1 MHATVLK
8 KFLPLLFFWL
18 AVLCGNL
25 AGIGKASAGEGSDNQ
40 LQLLNWSEYFD
51 PEVLAE
57 FQKKFGITVTETY
70 YETDEMRNEILF
82 STNGTGYD
90 LILSNGSSIATY
102 VKHTWLAPISEKDI
116 PNLQHVSRKWRT
128 SFPESEQYGVP
139 FLWGTLGIAY
149 RTDQTTKPV
158 TSWMDLFRPEEAVQ
172 GKIIMIKDSRDL
184 VGMALKALGYSV
196 NSTDN
201 RELDEAKQLLLA
213 QKPAVKTYSYVT
225 LGENSSMVSGDAFM
239 AMIYNGDALVLQQ
252 HDKKIAFVQP
262 RDGCLLWCDFFVIP
276 ASSKKKELACKFLN
290 FIHEPAIMARLAQFA
305 SYATT
310 NKAAEKLLPQEFR
323 DDHNIYPPKEILEKS
338 ETYADLPPRVA
349 KKYND
354 IFNLVIQ

>member
-1 MHATVLK
+1 MNMTVLRK
-8 KFLPLLFFWL
+8 ILLVLSLL
-18 AVLCGNL
+18 AVLPGNHTG
-25 AGIGKASAGEGSDNQ
+25 AGRASAAAENDKQ

-57 FQKKFGITVTETY
+57 FQKRYGITVAETY

-82 STNGTGYD
+82 GTNGTGYD
-90 LILSNGSSIATY
+90 LILANGSSIASY
-102 VKHTWLAPISEKDI
+102 VRHGWLAPVSVRDI
-116 PNLQHVSRKWRT
+116 PNLQHVSRRWRT

-149 RTDQTTKPV
+149 RTDKTSWPV

-172 GKIIMIKDSRDL
+172 GKIIMIKYSRDL

-196 NSTDN
+196 NSTGS

-213 QKPAVKTYSYVT
+213 QKPFVKTYSYLT

-252 HDKKIAFVQP
+252 HDPAIAFVQP
-262 RDGCLLWCDFFVIP
+262 REGCLLWCDFFVIP
-276 ASSKKKELACKFLN
+276 ASSVKKELAHKFLN
-290 FIHEPAIMARLAQFA
+290 FIHEPAIMAKLARFA

-310 NKAAEKLLPQEFR
+310 NTAAEKLLPRAFL
-323 DDHNIYPPKEILEKS
+323 DDQNIYPARAILEKS

>member
-1 MHATVLK
+1 MKVTVLK
-8 KFLPLLFFWL
+8 ESLALLFFIL
-18 AVLCGNL
+18 AALPCNIT
-25 AGIGKASAGEGSDNQ
+25 GIGTASATEESENQ

-57 FQKKFGITVTETY
+57 FKEKFGITVTETY
-70 YETDEMRNEILF
+70 YETDEIRNEILF

-90 LILSNGSSIATY
+90 LILSNGSSIASY
-102 VKHTWLAPISEKDI
+102 ARHGWLAPIVEKDI
-116 PNLQHVSRKWRT
+116 PNLRHVSRKWRT
-128 SFPESEQYGVP
+128 SFPESEKYGVP

-149 RTDQTTKPV
+149 RTDRTTKPV
-158 TSWMDLFRPEEAVQ
+158 TSWLDLFKPEEAVQ

-201 RELDEAKQLLLA
+201 RELEEAKQLLLA

-239 AMIYNGDALVLQQ
+239 SMIYNGDALVLQQ
-252 HDKKIAFVQP
+252 HDKKIDFVLP
-262 RDGCLLWCDFFVIP
+262 REGCMLWCDFFVIP

-310 NKAAEKLLPQEFR
+310 NTAAEKLLPREFR
-323 DDHNIYPPKEILEKS
+323 DDHNIYPTKEILEKS
-338 ETYADLPPRVA
+338 ETYTDLPPRVA

>member
-1 MHATVLK
+1 MNTTLLK
-8 KFLPLLFFWL
+8 KCFALLLFLF
-18 AVLCGNL
+18 AALCGNL
-25 AGIGKASAGEGSDNQ
+25 TAIDKASAADENDNQ
-40 LQLLNWSEYFD
+40 LKLLNWSEYFD

-57 FQKKFGITVTETY
+57 FQKRFGITVTETY

-90 LILSNGSSIATY
+90 LVLSNGSSIASY
-102 VKHTWLAPISEKDI
+102 VKHNWLAPISGKDI
-116 PNLQHVSRKWRT
+116 PNLQHVSRRWRT
-128 SFPESEQYGVP
+128 SFPESKQYGVP

-149 RTDQTTKPV
+149 RTDKTTKPV
-158 TSWMDLFRPEEAVQ
+158 TGWMDLFRPEEAVQ

-201 RELDEAKQLLLA
+201 RELEEAKQLLLA
-213 QKPAVKTYSYVT
+213 QKPFVKTYSYVT
-225 LGENSSMVSGDAFM
+225 LGENSSMVSGDALM

-262 RDGCLLWCDFFVIP
+262 REGCLLWCDFFVIP
-276 ASSKKKELACKFLN
+276 ASSKKKELASKFLN
-290 FIHEPAIMARLAQFA
+290 FIHEPAIMARLARFA
-305 SYATT
+305 SYAPT
-310 NKAAEKLLPQEFR
+310 NTAAEKLLPQEFR
-323 DDHNIYPPKEILEKS
+323 DDHNIYPTKEILEKS
-338 ETYADLPPRVA
+338 ETYTDLPPRVA